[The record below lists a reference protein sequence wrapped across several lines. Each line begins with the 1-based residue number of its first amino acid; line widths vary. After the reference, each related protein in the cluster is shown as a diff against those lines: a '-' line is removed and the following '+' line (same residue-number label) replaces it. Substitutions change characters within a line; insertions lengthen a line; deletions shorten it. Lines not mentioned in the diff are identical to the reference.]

1 MRRNPSRPHAQ
12 PVNRTRDPHAGK
24 PQAVGDVLARFL
36 ERTGMAPKVEAAAV
50 IPEWADR
57 VGPGIAAVT
66 EPLRIS
72 DGTLVVAV
80 STSAWLMELN
90 MMKADLM
97 RHLNAG
103 KAARAPGRIEQI
115 IFVMG
120 GGEVVQRARTAG

>member
-1 MRRNPSRPHAQ
+1 
-12 PVNRTRDPHAGK
+12 VNRTRDPHAGK

-57 VGPGIAAVT
+57 VGPAIAAVT
-66 EPLRIS
+66 DPLRIS

-90 MMKADLM
+90 MMKAELM

-103 KAARAPGRIEQI
+103 KASKAPGRIEQI

-120 GGEVVQRARTAG
+120 SGEAPMDAKGRPARAG

>member
-1 MRRNPSRPHAQ
+1 MRRNPSRPRAQ

-103 KAARAPGRIEQI
+103 KAAKAPGRIEQI

-120 GGEVVQRARTAG
+120 SGEAAPRARTG